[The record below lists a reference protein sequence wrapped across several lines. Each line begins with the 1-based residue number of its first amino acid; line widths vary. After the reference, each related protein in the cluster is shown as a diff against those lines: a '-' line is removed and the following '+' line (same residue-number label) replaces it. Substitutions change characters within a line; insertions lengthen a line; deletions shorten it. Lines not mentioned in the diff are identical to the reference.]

1 MYVRKDLVED
11 LKKDFPHLKAQ
22 TIHDAVNFIF
32 SWIIEAVAENDRVIL
47 TNFGTFTTIR
57 RKFPVANE
65 WNKELNPNRDEEFFQ
80 LSFKKSNELI
90 RKLRIKDE

>member
-32 SWIIEAVAENDRVIL
+32 SWIIEAVAENDS
-47 TNFGTFTTIR
+47 N
-57 RKFPVANE
+57 
-65 WNKELNPNRDEEFFQ
+65 LN
-80 LSFKKSNELI
+80 
-90 RKLRIKDE
+90 

>member
-1 MYVRKDLVED
+1 M
-11 LKKDFPHLKAQ
+11 
-22 TIHDAVNFIF
+22 I
-32 SWIIEAVAENDRVIL
+32 VIL